1 MLVGRSSWS
10 KISNS
15 APAESLFGGV
25 IRAGRCNSS
34 PGLSLEP
41 AKGSEAGGAPG
52 LLHGALACPAATSNS
67 PRFAVWDERR
77 RVPKGVLTS
86 GLLGFLPAAGSWDW
100 TPARMP
106 CRQTRGSLLS
116 LIEAGE
122 AGSGSM
128 PGAGELPGDPLLC
141 LGTCRVRPHLH
152 VPCASTSD
160 LVPSN

>member
-86 GLLGFLPAAGSWDW
+86 GLLVSSLQQVRGTGPQPGCPAGRHEA
-100 TPARMP
+100 P
-106 CRQTRGSLLS
+106 CS
-116 LIEAGE
+116 
-122 AGSGSM
+122 
-128 PGAGELPGDPLLC
+128 PLLRQERLGLGQCRGLASC
-141 LGTCRVRPHLH
+141 LGTLCCAWERAVS
-152 VPCASTSD
+152 VPICMCPAQAP
-160 LVPSN
+160 LI